1 MSANNTKPVYPDFT
15 TFYEEAVKP
24 FKTANHAAIR
34 LDNKLKGSSKTY
46 FAYFMY
52 QDKKWKVA
60 SDTNI
65 SKLDMAYE
73 AIKTGTDP
81 FVIKPTRDHKG
92 ETLNIKGQPI
102 RDTRFYVYSA

>member
-34 LDNKLKGSSKTY
+34 LDNKLKGNSKSF

-73 AIKTGTDP
+73 AIKNGTDP
-81 FVIKPTRDHKG
+81 FVIKPPRDHKG

>member
-1 MSANNTKPVYPDFT
+1 MSANTTKPVYQDFI
-15 TFYEEAVKP
+15 TFYEDAVKP

-34 LDNKLKGSSKTY
+34 LDNKLKGNSKSFY
-46 FAYFMY
+46 AYFMY
-52 QDKKWKVA
+52 QEKKWKVA
-60 SDTNI
+60 SDTHI
-65 SKLDMAYE
+65 SKLDLAYE
-73 AIKTGTDP
+73 AVKNGDDP

>member
-1 MSANNTKPVYPDFT
+1 MSANNTKPVYPDFI
-15 TFYEEAVKP
+15 TFYEEAVEP

-34 LDNKLKGSSKTY
+34 LDNKLKGNSKSF

-73 AIKTGTDP
+73 AIKNGEDP
-81 FVIKPTRDHKG
+81 FVIKLIRDHKA

>member
-15 TFYEEAVKP
+15 TFYNEAVMP
-24 FKTANHAAIR
+24 FKTANHAAVR
-34 LDNKLKGSSKTY
+34 LDNKLKGNTRSY

-60 SDTNI
+60 SDTHV
-65 SKLDMAYE
+65 SRLDMAFE
-73 AIKTGTDP
+73 ELNKGNDP
-81 FVIKPTRDHKG
+81 FVIKATRDNQG
-92 ETLNIKGQPI
+92 ETLNIKGLPI